1 MSRSTFDI
9 EVDRNACRGAAVCVR
24 LAPGSFSLD
33 AQNRSEAIR
42 PPMDGDGAIRDA
54 ADRCPY
60 FAIQLIPREPA
71 EVSSVG

>member
-1 MSRSTFDI
+1 MSQRAFDI
-9 EVDRNACRGAAVCVR
+9 QVDRKACRGAAVCVR

-33 AQNRSEAIR
+33 AQNRSEAIE
-42 PPMDGDGAIRDA
+42 PSTDGDGAIRDA